1 MAAWLV
7 FAGCVAAFVCAGRMS
22 RSGAESAR
30 FKRLRR
36 LWDIVPVGRQ
46 GRGAARVA
54 RPCARVIRRTAQA
67 LNVLLNGSGS
77 ALLREGQ
84 TEGGGVVKT
93 VRVSSKKMGLEIQLG
108 VLWHIGTHPHTDK
121 MTAENGD
128 FEAINTP
135 LIPKLTPL
143 KLLLKFV

>member
-1 MAAWLV
+1 M
-7 FAGCVAAFVCAGRMS
+7 GRD
-22 RSGAESAR
+22 RAESAK

-36 LWDIVPVGRQ
+36 LWGIVPVGRQ
-46 GRGAARVA
+46 GRGAAGAA

-67 LNVLLNGSGS
+67 LNRLLNGSGS

-84 TEGGGVVKT
+84 NGGGGVVKT
-93 VRVSSKKMGLEIQLG
+93 VRVSSKKMGLEIQLGIQLG